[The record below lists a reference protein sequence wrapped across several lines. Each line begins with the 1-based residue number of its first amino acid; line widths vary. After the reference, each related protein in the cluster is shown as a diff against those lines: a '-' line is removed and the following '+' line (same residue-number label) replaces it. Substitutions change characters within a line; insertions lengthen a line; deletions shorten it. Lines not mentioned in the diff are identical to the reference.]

1 MPESFSLRM
10 LAAGAAALLLASC
23 TTNPYTGERQ
33 VSKTAIGAAIGAAS
47 GAAIGAASGGDRGK
61 RAAIGAGAGAVAGGA
76 VGGYMDLQEAK
87 LREQLQG
94 TGVSVTRNGDELVLN
109 MPGNVTFD
117 TDHEEIRPE
126 FYEVLNSVVL
136 VLQNQ
141 RLSERRAGSVGSY
154 LSSQGVDRPRI
165 ATQGRGEAQPL
176 TSNATPEGRRMN
188 RRVEMRL
195 VPEGV

>member
-1 MPESFSLRM
+1 
-10 LAAGAAALLLASC
+10 
-23 TTNPYTGERQ
+23 
-33 VSKTAIGAAIGAAS
+33 
-47 GAAIGAASGGDRGK
+47 
-61 RAAIGAGAGAVAGGA
+61 
-76 VGGYMDLQEAK
+76 
-87 LREQLQG
+87 
-94 TGVSVTRNGDELVLN
+94 

-136 VLQNQ
+136 VLQEYDRTRVEISGHTDSTGDAAYNQ